1 MRFEY
6 PEVYRA
12 FLAEKLGTGFTKV
25 SNVLEIEL
33 AFAVRVLASLS
44 FVGG

>member
-1 MRFEY
+1 MSFED

-12 FLAEKLGTGFTKV
+12 FFTEKLGTGFTKV

-33 AFAVRVLASLS
+33 AFAVRVLACLCL
-44 FVGG
+44 VGS